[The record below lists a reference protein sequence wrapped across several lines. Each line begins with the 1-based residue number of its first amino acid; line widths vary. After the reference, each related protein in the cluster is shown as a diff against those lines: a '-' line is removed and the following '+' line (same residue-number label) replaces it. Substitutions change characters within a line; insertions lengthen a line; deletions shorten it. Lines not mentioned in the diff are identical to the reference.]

1 MRWVSMTVIATHHR
15 DASYGRTESK
25 VEKSTKMTDIVTE
38 TKNFISDCWERVFSE
53 VCDTVV
59 YIDQFASECLHWH
72 TGGKGYLALRNAGA
86 IAVHELGMYRFR
98 YYTEVKAE
106 KAVIVSTASDPA
118 FYQRTIKM
126 ILAKNAFHSCTI
138 FCGIPCCTTDYL
150 TVKGEIKEK
159 LNYAKLKKNVEAW
172 MSSDNLS
179 QEPSVNV
186 IHVPLFLAFLSKN
199 LFVTP
204 PFADA
209 IPPLDSYASN
219 VTYDALNFLAYSFQ
233 RLFDAINA
241 RVDVYSIGELSDY
254 LAESLENYGVDVNRR
269 DCTWKDTKMEVS
281 LVLVDRTLDL
291 CTPTSSSAE
300 SFLTRILRTFPRLP
314 CHNNDV
320 AINLSPMFGTV
331 GGVQR
336 AFEVPGCLASM
347 EKATLDLFVLEKE
360 KRLLAMANRSLT
372 DIVSTKD
379 SPKLKTP
386 TRISGHSLEKVLSK
400 FRTANDLDSA
410 TVCTEKIQR
419 ILAIVEGTTSP
430 KIRQLELLTSLEKLA
445 LQNLSVSRESS
456 SILAQLSNVVR
467 TRIQRGLDV
476 ENLLALLIH
485 VYALAG
491 TQIRFSA
498 EQELQLE
505 ESLAHAVYEDF
516 VTLRENP
523 SIDATAVSSTH
534 WLPFLLLESNDTG
547 TTEETS
553 RRIARRI
560 VNTLRLVAQQRSTL
574 QDYRHCMIKPNGE
587 ETVRRV
593 GLLERITRDVCCS
606 TGMPR
611 ELKDLRRRSSSLVS
625 AGFSLF
631 SRGKTKRH
639 PCDNCYVLIY
649 VIGGVT
655 SEEAKVIE
663 EITSTRNDNE
673 DKTLTV
679 MLGGSRLLNPLDV
692 VDKILF
698 DR

>member
-179 QEPSVNV
+179 
-186 IHVPLFLAFLSKN
+186 
-199 LFVTP
+199 
-204 PFADA
+204 
-209 IPPLDSYASN
+209 
-219 VTYDALNFLAYSFQ
+219 Q